1 MGWSGA
7 SIDAAKRENELLN
20 WLTDRELIAASYAA
34 TTFLEHAEAMARLRA
49 TAERRRRIG
58 QAVHS
63 ELPFSLRFADSV
75 AMRSAAMRLY
85 TRVYGSR
92 PLDIILQ

>member
-7 SIDAAKRENELLN
+7 SINAAKQENELLN
-20 WLTDRELIAASYAA
+20 WLTDRELCEAYDSANDFA
-34 TTFLEHAEAMARLRA
+34 EHAQAMARLRA